1 MDRDGRDTGC
11 ARDADATDER
21 EGEREQW
28 SEKVASSTAHAQRQG
43 VFRFR
48 ILHSS
53 FVVFLFLRHQRISLS
68 LSIKQSIY
76 CDLSLSLAGVDYVWG
91 SSSIVKLLEIENG

>member
-1 MDRDGRDTGC
+1 MGAILDAREMRMPQKSERGRGKT
-11 ARDADATDER
+11 
-21 EGEREQW
+21 EQW
-28 SEKVASSTAHAQRQG
+28 SEKVASSTAHAQRQR